1 VKSYIK
7 IIIII
12 TIKALIRK
20 HLIQRRR
27 EMKVLILS
35 TVLNSKEINHLR
47 RISNI
52 EKSGTITILVKEK
65 HIS

>member
-20 HLIQRRR
+20 HLTQRRR

-35 TVLNSKEINHLR
+35 TVTNSKEINHLR